1 MSILC
6 LLAFSSVNRAQSW
19 DLLIQGG
26 RLIDPRNSI
35 DAPRDVA
42 VAQGRIAAV
51 GENLDPKQAK
61 KVIDAKGLLVTPG
74 AVDIHVHAFHTT
86 GAADAWAGDKS
97 ISPDSFSFRTCTTTM
112 SDAGSAGWRNFETF
126 RHSVIDRT
134 RTRLYAM
141 INIAG
146 YGMMGNI
153 NEQVEAD
160 FNPDAVAKLARKH
173 SDVVVGVKTA
183 HYEKPAWTSVDQAIA
198 AGKLTNLPV
207 MVDFGYFLK
216 ERPYWQ
222 LVTEKLRPGDISTH
236 VYRSAVPFFDEKNQL
251 LPYLNRARERG
262 VKFDVGHGGGSFV
275 FRSVAPAV
283 AQGFWPDTISTDLH
297 AESMN
302 AGMQDLPTT
311 MSKFLALGMPLRE
324 IVARATWLPAQ
335 VIRREQ
341 HGHLTVGAP
350 ADIALWQ
357 VQQGDFGFTD
367 SHGGV
372 LRGRRR
378 LACEMTILNGTVEW
392 DLNGRNGTDY
402 RQLPP
407 DYGMRPGADF
417 LVRPP
422 R

>member
-1 MSILC
+1 
-6 LLAFSSVNRAQSW
+6 V
-19 DLLIQGG
+19 
-26 RLIDPRNSI
+26 
-35 DAPRDVA
+35 V
-42 VAQGRIAAV
+42 AAV
-51 GENLDPKQAK
+51 GENLDPKLAK
-61 KVIDAKGLLVTPG
+61 KIIDAKGLVVTPG

-97 ISPDSFSFRTCTTTM
+97 IAPDSFAFRACTTTM

-126 RHSVIDRT
+126 RHTVIDRV

-153 NEQVEAD
+153 NEQVETD
-160 FNPDAVAKLARKH
+160 FNPDAVAALAKKH
-173 SDVVVGVKTA
+173 ADVVVGVKSA
-183 HYEKPAWTSVDQAIA
+183 HYEKPAWTQVEQAIA
-198 AGKLTNLPV
+198 AGARSGLPV

-222 LVTEKLRPGDISTH
+222 LVGEKLRPGDISTH
-236 VYRSAVPFFDEKNQL
+236 AYRSAVPMLDEKGQL

-275 FRSVAPAV
+275 FRNAAPAV
-283 AQGFWPDTISTDLH
+283 AQGFWPDSISTDLH

-335 VIRREQ
+335 IIRRPQ
-341 HGHLTVGAP
+341 HGHLSVGAA
-350 ADIALWQ
+350 ADLALWQ
-357 VQQGDFGFTD
+357 VMQGDFGFTD

-378 LACEMTILNGTVEW
+378 LACEMTILGGRVEW
-392 DLNGRNGTDY
+392 DWNARNGVDY

-407 DYGMRPGADF
+407 DYGLRPGADF